1 MVYNS
6 EHSEKYLSNP
16 TYPLRFP
23 PNLKWGSDLEEGLM
37 GCLLTV
43 DARENTNMVRNRG
56 RCVNL
61 GTLHPVTVATGGQKP
76 ELFGQITVQ
85 YCGTHDCSASGFG
98 REGTFKRFPMAPE
111 VQRKVAALYV
121 PWLESV
127 NQKAKA
133 ARLRE
138 AYLSNVEPRQVHSAP
153 ATQQRPKAKAEAPLA
168 PQSSPI
174 RPPKRKASDLT
185 YNSSIKRSKPLPA
198 LAPFPLSSSSS
209 DNAEDNSDSDVEIMD
224 GWWRP
229 KEDIGKDVDKWKG
242 KGKVVDVGG
251 NRWEANV
258 AGPSSGRRQEPADD
272 FGVIY
277 TCNELIKFVKVEQNL
292 AEDTKA
298 VLHELQDTL
307 DKLFGL

>member
-1 MVYNS
+1 MVSNTK
-6 EHSEKYLSNP
+6 HSQKYLSNP

-23 PNLKWGSDLEEGLM
+23 PNLRWNSDLEEGLM

-43 DARENTNMVRNRG
+43 DARDNTNMVRNRG

-61 GTLHPVTVATGGQKP
+61 GTLHPVTVATGGQRP

-85 YCGTHDCSASGFG
+85 FCGTHDCSAWGFVKN
-98 REGTFKRFPMAPE
+98 RTFEHFSMAPE

-138 AYLSNVEPRQVHSAP
+138 AYLEPRQVHSAP
-153 ATQQRPKAKAEAPLA
+153 PTQQRAKTKARPA

-174 RPPKRKASDLT
+174 RPSKRKPSNMA
-185 YNSSIKRSKPLPA
+185 YNGSAKRPKLLSA
-198 LAPFPLSSSSS
+198 LAPFPSIDSS
-209 DNAEDNSDSDVEIMD
+209 DGDDDSGSDIEIMD
-224 GWWRP
+224 SLWRP
-229 KEDIGKDVDKWKG
+229 KDGIGKDIDKGKG
-242 KGKVVDVGG
+242 KGKVADARG

-258 AGPSSGRRQEPADD
+258 AGPSSGHRREPADNT
-272 FGVIY
+272 GVIY
-277 TCNELIKFVKVEQNL
+277 TCNELIQFVKEDGQNL
-292 AEDTKA
+292 GEDTKA
-298 VLHELQDTL
+298 VLRQVQDTL
-307 DKLFGL
+307 DEFLGL